1 MRCTAPVQGHR
12 SASARA
18 NCPACRSGSRSY
30 ASYTSYTRPPS
41 YPAPAPQYRGSGS
54 GPSSGGS
61 RRRSA
66 GGLLYTVAED
76 RTLAP
81 VRQAVERQAES
92 YPAQSYPDRY
102 DLFLCH
108 AWGDR
113 QGAAKELND
122 LLVALDVK
130 VWFSEVAVKLGTSL
144 VREIDRGL
152 SKSRAGIVLVTPE
165 LFTSLNAQGI
175 ADKELSALLATDLV
189 IPVAHGTTFEAL
201 RDVSPLLAARSGLST
216 ESSSLEEVAAKIAE
230 TVDVDD

>member
-1 MRCTAPVQGHR
+1 MGCTAPVQGHR

-18 NCPACRSGSRSY
+18 NCPECRSGSRSY
-30 ASYTSYTRPPS
+30 SSYRPS
-41 YPAPAPQYRGSGS
+41 YPAPVPQVFRLPAVRSSSG
-54 GPSSGGS
+54 SSGGGS
-61 RRRSA
+61 SRRSA
-66 GGLLYTVAED
+66 GGVLYTAAQD

-81 VRQAVERQAES
+81 VRKAIERQAES
-92 YPAQSYPDRY
+92 YSAQSSPDRY

-122 LLVALDVK
+122 LLEDLGVT
-130 VWFSEVAVKLGTSL
+130 VWFSENAVKLGTSL

-165 LFTSLNAQGI
+165 LFKSLNAQGI
-175 ADKELSALLATDLV
+175 ADKELSALLASDLV

-201 RDVSPLLAARSGLST
+201 RNVSPLLAARSGLT
-216 ESSSLEEVAAKIAE
+216 TGEELSLAEVAAMIAE
-230 TVDVDD
+230 TVDA

>member
-1 MRCTAPVQGHR
+1 M
-12 SASARA
+12 
-18 NCPACRSGSRSY
+18 
-30 ASYTSYTRPPS
+30 
-41 YPAPAPQYRGSGS
+41 
-54 GPSSGGS
+54 
-61 RRRSA
+61 
-66 GGLLYTVAED
+66 
-76 RTLAP
+76 
-81 VRQAVERQAES
+81 
-92 YPAQSYPDRY
+92 
-102 DLFLCH
+102 
-108 AWGDR
+108 
-113 QGAAKELND
+113 ND